1 MDKFRGQLNETE
13 KSLSAMFSIVKSTVR
28 WYLKRAAMES
38 KLKEFK

>member
-13 KSLSAMFSIVKSTVR
+13 KSLSAMFSIVKSTV
-28 WYLKRAAMES
+28 AAMES